1 MFRSVALG
9 CFAAAIIVG
18 PGLWLFA
25 CAPQPIKPPETPLE
39 RALEAAARGQQGHQD
54 ASGSAPEGPALS
66 EQGNK
71 EGVSETTAS
80 SLTQILVEAE
90 KEQHPLAFY
99 FLPKAEQGQYVD
111 WVAALKYGVINPVDS
126 LDPHK
131 KTIPPI
137 DFNVIFK
144 VRGELPSVV
153 FPHLAH
159 TVWLDCTN
167 CHPKIF
173 VMQAGVNHVT
183 MDAIRQGEF
192 CGRCHGKVAFPLYD
206 CNRCH
211 SRPLPGKSFIIPK
224 ATQ

>member
-1 MFRSVALG
+1 MFGHLPSRLRT
-9 CFAAAIIVG
+9 AAVIACSS
-18 PGLWLFA
+18 LWLA
-25 CAPQPIKPPETPLE
+25 TCAHPPTTPPETPLE
-39 RALEAAARGQQGHQD
+39 RALEAAT
-54 ASGSAPEGPALS
+54 SGRQEGGGAPPGVALS
-66 EQGNK
+66 GQGNG
-71 EGVSETTAS
+71 EGVSDATAN
-80 SLTQILVEAE
+80 SLAQVLVEAE
-90 KEQHPLAFY
+90 KEQHPLALY
-99 FLPKAEQGQYVD
+99 FLPKAEQGHYVD
-111 WVAALKYGVINPVDS
+111 WSAALKYGVIKPVDS
-126 LDPHK
+126 LDPNK

-144 VRGELPSVV
+144 VRGELPEVV

-173 VMQAGVNHVT
+173 VMRAGVNHVT

-192 CGRCHGKVAFPLYD
+192 CGQCHGKVAFPLSD

-224 ATQ
+224 AKQ